1 MFFKSKTN
9 HNVLNN
15 VTDTNIKVIE
25 IYKKGNKTFQLYCDV
40 KKSQGTIANN
50 TNYCI
55 SLLTDNGFVKLMDNR
70 DLDIP
75 EVKLEFGNDKNLE
88 MISDGFIKF
97 KEYADILI

>member
-1 MFFKSKTN
+1 MFFKSSTN
-9 HNVLNN
+9 HNVLKS
-15 VTDTNIKVIE
+15 VTENNIKVVE
-25 IYKKGNKTFQLYCDV
+25 IYKKGNKTFQFYCDV
-40 KKSQGTIANN
+40 KKSQGTINNN

-88 MISDGFIKF
+88 MIESGFLEF
-97 KEYADILI
+97 KKYADIIL

>member
-1 MFFKSKTN
+1 MFFKSSKN
-9 HNVLNN
+9 HNILKN
-15 VTDTNIKVIE
+15 VNESNIKVIE
-25 IYKKGNKTFQLYCDV
+25 IYKKSGKTFQFYCDV

-50 TNYCI
+50 TNYCV

-88 MISDGFIKF
+88 MIELGFAEF
-97 KEYADILI
+97 KKYADIII